1 MISKD
6 YNKKDLIIQLF
17 LVIDDLVKLLPIL
30 PWSIKWRK
38 AKLSASETIT
48 CMLFWMLTWFKN
60 IKDLYRDLT
69 SYHSDSFLFP
79 CYKNFVESVN
89 KYGRDALLLLSTII
103 QINRNNSWWRNK
115 FIDSTCVAVCN
126 NKRIFDH
133 KVCKWFAQRWK
144 STMWWF
150 FWFKIHII
158 VDDVWN
164 LLSFSITPWNCD
176 DRKVVKKMVRKLT
189 GTLIA
194 DAWYIS
200 NKLRDDLKSMWIT
213 FLTNYKK
220 NMKVLVT
227 QGFHRLMKLRQIVE
241 TWFGMMKC
249 WWNLVSSYSRSLNWH
264 FSRIIYNVLGY
275 CIRKLTSNSQLAI
288 S

>member
-1 MISKD
+1 MISKE

-17 LVIDDLVKLLPIL
+17 FVIDDLMKLLPIL
-30 PWSIKWRK
+30 PWSTKWRK

-48 CMLFWMLTWFKN
+48 CMLFWMITWFKN

-69 SYHSDSFLFP
+69 SYHSDSFSFP

-89 KYGRDALLLLSTII
+89 RYGRDALILLSAII
-103 QINRNNSWWRNK
+103 QINRNNSWWKNK
-115 FIDSTCVAVCN
+115 YIDSTCVAVCN

-158 VDDVWN
+158 VDDIWN

-200 NKLRDDLKSMWIT
+200 KELRDNLKDIWID

-220 NMKVLVT
+220 SMKVLVT
-227 QGFHRLMKLRQIVE
+227 MGFHKLMKWRQIVE
-241 TWFGMMKC
+241 TWFGLMKC

-264 FSRIIYNVLGY
+264 FCRIIYNILGY
-275 CIRKLTSNSQLAI
+275 CIKKLAFNSHLAI